1 MTVALGVQ
9 AMRNDRSR
17 DEKPNVRRKY
27 LQPDEARRVI
37 EAAGKVGRQPDR
49 DKLLLTMLFRHGLRL
64 SEATDLRWSDFDLES
79 RQRTL
84 SVRRLKGS
92 KDSIHTLEPDTVRM
106 LKRAQEHSDGSYVF
120 RSERGGPLSPQIVQ
134 VIVGRAGEVAGLPF
148 KVHPHHLRHACGF
161 MLAEAG
167 TDTRLIQSYLGHA
180 SIANTVIYTET
191 SARRLASVRVR

>member
-1 MTVALGVQ
+1 MHE
-9 AMRNDRSR
+9 RRSG

-27 LQPDEARRVI
+27 LSPDEARRVI
-37 EAAGKVGRQPDR
+37 EAAGRVGRQPDR

-79 RQRTL
+79 KQRTL
-84 SVRRLKGS
+84 FVRRVKGS
-92 KDSIHTLEPDTVRM
+92 KPSTHTLEPDTVRM
-106 LKRAQEHSDGSYVF
+106 LKRAQEQADGNYVF

-134 VIVGRAGEVAGLPF
+134 LIVARAGELAGLQF
-148 KVHPHHLRHACGF
+148 RVHPHQLRHACGF
-161 MLAEAG
+161 ALAEAN
-167 TDTRLIQSYLGHA
+167 TDTRLIQDYLGHR